1 MVLFMLSIAVDPPQ
15 GAPAN
20 PGAIV
25 PEIKRVSATSTRLQT
40 SPYLLPIRA
49 KSASAQVLP
58 AIAKKYKFKREIG
71 KGAYGVVW
79 AAINNENGSEVAIK
93 KVGARNFEQGI
104 LAKRALRE
112 LKLLRHLHGHDNITS
127 FLDCDIN
134 DEKSFSE
141 LYLVEGLME
150 ADLNQIIKSGQ
161 GLTDQHF
168 QYFVYQLLRG
178 LKWMHSADILHR
190 DLKPGNLL
198 VNSDCELKICDFG
211 LARGLADATGEFAN
225 TEYVA
230 TRYYRAPEVV
240 LSPKHYSKALGC
252 IFGELMLSK
261 IVFKGVDYIDQL
273 QKIFEVL
280 GTPSDPTLTHLCS
293 AQVLKYLR
301 SWPER
306 PKVPLQKVFPKGT
319 TEGLNLLEKL
329 LTFDPKN
336 RITAEDALAHPYL
349 EAYHQPEDEPNNPA
363 LFDFAFES
371 AQSIEDIKKL
381 IVKEV
386 KDFKDSQK
394 TSSLKVAGN
403 NGRRGT
409 VCDVTHESVAKVK
422 RFEDSIHEGAQTL
435 EEELRMKDLKI

>member
-1 MVLFMLSIAVDPPQ
+1 MS
-15 GAPAN
+15 
-20 PGAIV
+20 
-25 PEIKRVSATSTRLQT
+25 SS
-40 SPYLLPIRA
+40 RA
-49 KSASAQVLP
+49 KSAGGSSNVLP

-71 KGAYGVVW
+71 KGAYGTVW
-79 AAINNENGSEVAIK
+79 AAVNNETNSEVAIK
-93 KVGARNFEQGI
+93 RVGARNFEEGI

-112 LKLLRHLHGHDNITS
+112 LKLLRHLHGHENITT

-134 DEKSFSE
+134 DERNFNE

-161 GLTDQHF
+161 PLTDQHY
-168 QYFVYQLLRG
+168 QYFTYQVLRG

-211 LARGLADATGEFAN
+211 LARGVADATGPFVN

-240 LSPKHYSKALGC
+240 LSPKHYSKALDLWSVGC
-252 IFGELMLSK
+252 IFGELMLTK
-261 IVFKGVDYIDQL
+261 IMFKGVDYIDQL

-293 AQVLKYLR
+293 ARVLKYLR

-306 PKVPLQKVFPKGT
+306 SKVPFQKIFPKADPQA
-319 TEGLNLLEKL
+319 LDLLDAL

-336 RITAEDALAHPYL
+336 RITAEEALRHPYL
-349 EAYHQPEDEPNNPA
+349 SAYHQPDDEPNHPR
-363 LFDFAFES
+363 LFDFSFES

-381 IVKEV
+381 IISEV
-386 KDFKDSQK
+386 RAFKDEMKASASK
-394 TSSLKVAGN
+394 PLS
-403 NGRRGT
+403 GRRGT
-409 VCDVTHESVAKVK
+409 ICEVAPDRAKDVPRYLA
-422 RFEDSIHEGAQTL
+422 EDEARDGPNCLEDEIH
-435 EEELRMKDLKI
+435 LRELKIS